1 MISCKTILGCDEVEL
16 QRQARSTERICWIG
30 SDCVCVCFRLFQC
43 SCSLI
48 TTAVVQGN
56 THKNTKLLRSDLFF
70 LRTLSPKIA
79 VFVWTEVTS
88 SFMISLFSRLLF
100 IQSQPVTLSSSQ
112 SSVSCQTLKCS
123 SLTALISA
131 AWRLC
136 DPSPPPS
143 SEENVPL
150 HHLLISATSIS
161 SDFSTWWPTSCL
173 HLSAKVDSRRIEAK
187 WRDTLWGCNVNRNLI
202 SIWNRQYKMSH
213 PWI

>member
-1 MISCKTILGCDEVEL
+1 MLVLINNH
-16 QRQARSTERICWIG
+16 
-30 SDCVCVCFRLFQC
+30 
-43 SCSLI
+43 SCSPGQH
-48 TTAVVQGN
+48 TQK
-56 THKNTKLLRSDLFF
+56 HKVIEIRSIFYPNPNYL
-70 LRTLSPKIA
+70 TPSPKIA

-136 DPSPPPS
+136 EPSPPPS

-150 HHLLISATSIS
+150 HHLLISTTSIS

-173 HLSAKVDSRRIEAK
+173 DLSAKVDSRRIEAK

-202 SIWNRQYKMSH
+202 LIWNRQYKMSH